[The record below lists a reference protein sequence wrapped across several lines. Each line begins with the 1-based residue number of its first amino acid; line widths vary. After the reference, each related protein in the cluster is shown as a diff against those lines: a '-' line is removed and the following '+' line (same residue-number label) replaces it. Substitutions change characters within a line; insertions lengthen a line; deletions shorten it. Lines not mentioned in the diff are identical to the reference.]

1 MKKGIFLTSH
11 LREINKSYFVHFK
24 DAFYYGLRLLI
35 GGLAAIIH
43 AIFPFILT
51 SLASDTV
58 NDLHK
63 INAKKLNKE
72 N

>member
-43 AIFPFILT
+43 AIFPFILVDF
-51 SLASDTV
+51 ASKRV
-58 NDLHK
+58 ELK
-63 INAKKLNKE
+63 
-72 N
+72 

>member
-1 MKKGIFLTSH
+1 MKKGSFLTSH

-51 SLASDTV
+51 SPIKQLLQSLEHLV
-58 NDLHK
+58 IL
-63 INAKKLNKE
+63 L
-72 N
+72 

>member
-1 MKKGIFLTSH
+1 MKKGSFLTEH
-11 LREINKSYFVHFK
+11 LRAIDKSYFEHLK
-24 DAFYYGLRLLI
+24 DALYYGFRLLI
-35 GGLAAIIH
+35 GGIGAIFH

-51 SLASDTV
+51 SIASDTI

-63 INAKKLNKE
+63 MNTKRLNKD

>member
-1 MKKGIFLTSH
+1 MKKGSFLTEH
-11 LREINKSYFVHFK
+11 LNEINKSYFVHFK

-58 NDLHK
+58 KDLHK
-63 INAKKLNKE
+63 MNTKRLNKD

>member
-1 MKKGIFLTSH
+1 MKKGSFLTEH
-11 LREINKSYFVHFK
+11 LRSINKSYYVHLK

-51 SLASDTV
+51 SVASDTV

-63 INAKKLNKE
+63 MNAKKLNKD

>member
-11 LREINKSYFVHFK
+11 LREINKSYIVHFK

-63 INAKKLNKE
+63 INAKKLNKD

>member
-1 MKKGIFLTSH
+1 MKKGSFLTEH
-11 LREINKSYFVHFK
+11 LRSINKSYYVHLK

-43 AIFPFILT
+43 AIFPFIFT
-51 SLASDTV
+51 SVASDTV

-63 INAKKLNKE
+63 MNAKKLNKD